1 MKGYDFMEL
10 EYTKVGDYYIPNLIA
25 PNMKDFKIGKYG
37 RMRLRYLKEN
47 KKAEYTILLIE
58 NKLQEH
64 LMDVDKTANER
75 FELLMKQFA
84 KKENITE
91 ELKATNQMEWVS
103 KMNAIK
109 NAVEEIIFT
118 ELIYVQEELKMEDMK
133 LYDIDSGQL
142 SELIDSR
149 RIALR
154 KKCEDYEKLR
164 KQVCD
169 IKENFPNILALLEDN
184 EVECLNTEEC
194 KYLQKLL

>member
-118 ELIYVQEELKMEDMK
+118 ELIYV
-133 LYDIDSGQL
+133 
-142 SELIDSR
+142 
-149 RIALR
+149 
-154 KKCEDYEKLR
+154 
-164 KQVCD
+164 
-169 IKENFPNILALLEDN
+169 
-184 EVECLNTEEC
+184 
-194 KYLQKLL
+194 